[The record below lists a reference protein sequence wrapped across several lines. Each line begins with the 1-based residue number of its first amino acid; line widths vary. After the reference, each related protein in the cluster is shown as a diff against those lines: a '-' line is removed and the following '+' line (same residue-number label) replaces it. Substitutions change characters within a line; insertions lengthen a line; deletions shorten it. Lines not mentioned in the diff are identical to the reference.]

1 MNKIQHENLNV
12 SNKLKEAK
20 QAARK
25 TKNLQQEYAELNK
38 LNWKTHNDLKH
49 LQTNLEWMTQNCTKM
64 EESSMQQLVS

>member
-49 LQTNLEWMTQNCTKM
+49 LQTNLEW
-64 EESSMQQLVS
+64 

>member
-1 MNKIQHENLNV
+1 MQKTHKNCDKELFRVKRQMNKIQHENLNV

-38 LNWKTHNDLKH
+38 LN
-49 LQTNLEWMTQNCTKM
+49 
-64 EESSMQQLVS
+64 